1 MLLYGMQQMP
11 MIDFCFMIPR
21 SHSKY
26 VTDFGPLARTVS
38 RISFSTLNGSVSS
51 IYLISRCLPIAI
63 EDI

>member
-26 VTDFGPLARTVS
+26 VTDFDPWLVQSHESLSAHSMVRSGVF
-38 RISFSTLNGSVSS
+38 I
-51 IYLISRCLPIAI
+51 
-63 EDI
+63 